1 MKFAAF
7 LFIASAFS
15 LGPVCSAQDVKVRL
29 LDSRNG
35 HPLANETLS
44 VQFHVPQV
52 ADLRVF
58 EAKTGG
64 DGTTTLHLPQPT
76 PQQFSVFVVNSKFY
90 PCSALSPINTHQA
103 ISEGLVS
110 RCCKPIQQCR
120 CKFGKQVLRLQSR
133 PGELVLLARP
143 MPWLE
148 RFINNFD
155 LWS

>member
-7 LFIASAFS
+7 LLIASAFS
-15 LGPVCSAQDVKVRL
+15 RVPVCSAQDVTVLL

-35 HPLANETLS
+35 HPLASETIS

-58 EAKTGG
+58 EAKTGA
-64 DGTTTLHLPQPT
+64 DGTTTLHLPQPI
-76 PQQFSVFVVNSKFY
+76 PQAISVFPVNPKFY
-90 PCSALSPINTHQA
+90 PCSDLLPFNTHQVIA
-103 ISEGLVS
+103 EGLVS

-120 CKFGKQVLRLQSR
+120 CKFGMQVLRLQGR

-148 RFINNFD
+148 RFINKFD